1 MYASCKTLT
10 ALFAICPAAA
20 GCGQGISGKNSFVL
34 AEGDLL
40 FQDIDCGRLCDAIEK
55 VTTGCGGA
63 NFSHVGIAAREGTG
77 EIVVIEA
84 ASSGAASTPLD
95 SFLGKSLEP
104 AAKPKVAVGR
114 GGINPGGISR
124 SPAITII
131 HAYGTC
137 DGGANQ

>member
-10 ALFAICPAAA
+10 ALFSICPAAA
-20 GCGQGISGKNSFVL
+20 GCGQGISGKSSFVP
-34 AEGDLL
+34 AKGDLL
-40 FQDIDCGRLCDAIEK
+40 FQDLDCGRLCDAIGK
-55 VTTGCGGA
+55 VTTGYDGA
-63 NFSHVGIAAREGTG
+63 GFSHVGIAARDGTG

-84 ASSGAASTPLD
+84 VSAGVASTPLD
-95 SFLGKSLEP
+95 SFPGRSLEP

-124 SPAITII
+124 SPAITVI

-137 DGGANQ
+137 EGGANQ